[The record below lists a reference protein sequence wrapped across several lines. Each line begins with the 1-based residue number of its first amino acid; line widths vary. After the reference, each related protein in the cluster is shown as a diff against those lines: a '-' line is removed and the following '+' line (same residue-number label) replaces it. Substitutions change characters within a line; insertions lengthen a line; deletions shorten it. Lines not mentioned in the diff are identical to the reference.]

1 MIAVLRQTKA
11 NLRSNKLQSTLIL
24 VTLLASAALLTVALS
39 TAYVAQGAY
48 DRLFARTHGVHLWLD
63 LDPERMTAYEAEQVL
78 ADLSGVEATTGVM
91 PALYAVLFLEDGR
104 QGNQL
109 LREWPATSVVVS
121 RPWLVAGRAPEA
133 GETDAIV
140 LDRNVAAVHGT
151 EVGDTIGLLTAE
163 GRRRLRVVGLAVNS
177 EFCPY
182 PNCSPP
188 RHFLASGAMAA
199 LGLLPA
205 PVPGMERWM
214 VGLRLR
220 DPAEPKAVL
229 QAAEQKLPPE
239 AITDWNTW
247 TSTRRS
253 ADASIQNQRLLLIT
267 FSVVA
272 GVAAG
277 FLIANT
283 IGEAV
288 RTQARQIGLLK
299 AVGFTRGQ
307 LALVYLIQVL
317 GLALVA
323 SLAGLG
329 AGSLAVSLILRD
341 VAAKFG
347 EALIRPPLWVVLAVP
362 ASTLLVAAFFTLWPV
377 RRAVQLDAVQAIRT
391 GTERL
396 HRRMAHLPRLAP
408 SLAVGLS
415 DTLSR
420 PLRSVLTALGLAMA
434 ALTLTAAVTFIATVR
449 ELVSDPA
456 LYGFDGDL
464 FAYPSYYMGE
474 VELRRLIA
482 QQPEVEAF
490 YAERWGSFRF
500 QGEEEVLYGR
510 FREGDLEAFQ
520 FPIVEGR
527 MFQDARE
534 VVAGYGLVRERN
546 LHPGDRIEVVL
557 EGQPVRLQV
566 VGVYREN
573 SNLGRMLMFSIETLR
588 HVQPEARTGSH
599 VLKLR
604 PTADPEA
611 VAQALQ
617 AASGD
622 QLEVRVISQ
631 DGAPSD
637 ITALKR
643 VMAQLSLVLVGIAMV
658 GLFNTLWM
666 GVQERRREFGMLK
679 AVGMTPG
686 QVTRSVLVAA
696 IGMALIGYA
705 VGVLIGFP
713 GIRLLMDT
721 VARSVGFGPLRPPL
735 DAVGLA
741 LILPAIVLAAVVGAL
756 VPAQRAGRISVVE
769 ALRYE

>member
-1 MIAVLRQTKA
+1 MVAVLRQTKA
-11 NLRSNKLQSTLIL
+11 NLRSSTLQSALIL
-24 VTLLASAALLTVALS
+24 VTLLASASLLTVALS

-48 DRLFARTHGVHLWLD
+48 DRLFARTHGAHLWLD
-63 LDPERMTAYEAEQVL
+63 LDPARVTAYQAEQVL
-78 ADLSGVEATTGVM
+78 ANLSGVEATTGVM

-109 LREWPATSVVVS
+109 LREWPVESVRVS

-140 LDRNVAAVHGT
+140 LDRNVAAVHDT
-151 EVGDTIGLLTAE
+151 QVGDTIGLLTE
-163 GRRRLRVVGLAVNS
+163 QGRRSLRVVGLAVNS

-188 RHFLASGAMAA
+188 RHFLASGGMAA

-205 PVPGMERWM
+205 PVRNMECWM

-220 DPAEPKAVL
+220 DAAEPKAIL
-229 QAAEQKLPPE
+229 QAAKQKLPSE
-239 AITDWNTW
+239 TITGWGTW

-253 ADASIQNQRLLLIT
+253 ADVSIQNQRLLLIT
-267 FSVVA
+267 FSIVA

-288 RTQARQIGLLK
+288 RAQARQIGLLK

-307 LALVYLIQVL
+307 LALVYLVAVL

-323 SLAGLG
+323 SLVGLG
-329 AGSLAVSLILRD
+329 VGSLAVSLILRD
-341 VAAKFG
+341 LAAKFG

-362 ASTLLVAAFFTLWPV
+362 SSTLFVAALFTLWPV
-377 RRAVQLDAVQAIRT
+377 RRAVRVDAVQAIRT

-420 PLRSVLTALGLAMA
+420 PLRSALTVLGLAMA

-464 FAYPSYYMGE
+464 YAHPSYYMGE
-474 VELRRLIA
+474 AELRRLITH
-482 QQPEVEAF
+482 QPDVEAF

-520 FPIVEGR
+520 FPIVDGR
-527 MFQDARE
+527 MFQDAQE
-534 VVAGYGLVRERN
+534 VVAGYGLARERN
-546 LHPGDRIEVVL
+546 LDPGDRIEIIL

-588 HVQPEARTGSH
+588 RVEPDAGTGRH

-611 VAQALQ
+611 VAEALR
-617 AASGD
+617 ATSGD
-622 QLEVRVISQ
+622 QLDVRVVGQ

-637 ITALKR
+637 IRSLKR
-643 VMAQLSLVLVGIAMV
+643 VMAQLSLVLVGIATV
-658 GLFNTLWM
+658 GLFSTLWM

-686 QVTRSVLVAA
+686 QVTWSVLLAA
-696 IGMALIGYA
+696 VGMALIGYA
-705 VGVLIGFP
+705 VGVLLGYP

-721 VARSVGFGPLRPPL
+721 VARSVGFGPLHPPL
-735 DAVGLA
+735 DVVGLI

-756 VPAQRAGRISVVE
+756 VPAQRAGRVSVVE